1 MSFDTF
7 GTKKLHFSIFH
18 CKIPYSIKNLKLL
31 QIINLY
37 NFYYLNFNYFCVYF
51 RKETGKTMINYEDIR
66 IKKTIR
72 NIHKSFIELFKGK
85 DYEKITV
92 KELIERAE
100 ISKKTFYR
108 YYSSIDNLFSEI
120 QDKIT
125 NEYIQKFSL
134 LSFPEDLK
142 NIINTFIDFSEI
154 YGNAHDKIIIDSKND
169 YVLQKMINNIIK
181 KTWEKS
187 EFFKEKEP
195 YLRNIILSFV
205 FSSILGSYKQWI
217 NDRKKIP
224 LQNFIETIESLIY
237 NGIKNF

>member
-1 MSFDTF
+1 
-7 GTKKLHFSIFH
+7 
-18 CKIPYSIKNLKLL
+18 
-31 QIINLY
+31 
-37 NFYYLNFNYFCVYF
+37 
-51 RKETGKTMINYEDIR
+51 MINYEDIR

-92 KELIERAE
+92 KELIEKAE

-108 YYSSIDNLFSEI
+108 YYSSIDNLFLEI

-187 EFFKEKEP
+187 DFFKETEP

-217 NDRKKIP
+217 NDGRKIP
-224 LQNFIETIESLIY
+224 LQNFIDTIESLVY
-237 NGIKNF
+237 NGIKNFDSNNYSTNKN

>member
-1 MSFDTF
+1 
-7 GTKKLHFSIFH
+7 
-18 CKIPYSIKNLKLL
+18 
-31 QIINLY
+31 
-37 NFYYLNFNYFCVYF
+37 
-51 RKETGKTMINYEDIR
+51 MINYEDIR
-66 IKKTIR
+66 TKKTIR
-72 NIHKSFIELFKGK
+72 NIHKSFIELFKEK

-92 KELIERAE
+92 KELIEKAE

-108 YYSSIDNLFSEI
+108 YYSSIDNLFLEI
-120 QDKIT
+120 QNKIT

-134 LSFPEDLK
+134 LTFPKDLK

-217 NDRKKIP
+217 NDGRKIP
-224 LQNFIETIESLIY
+224 LQNFIDTIESLIY
-237 NGIKNF
+237 NGIKNFDSNNYLKDKN

>member
-1 MSFDTF
+1 
-7 GTKKLHFSIFH
+7 
-18 CKIPYSIKNLKLL
+18 
-31 QIINLY
+31 
-37 NFYYLNFNYFCVYF
+37 
-51 RKETGKTMINYEDIR
+51 MINYEDIR

-72 NIHKSFIELFKGK
+72 NIHKSFIELFKEK

-92 KELIERAE
+92 KELIEKAE

-108 YYSSIDNLFSEI
+108 YYSSIDNLFLEI

-217 NDRKKIP
+217 NDGKKIP
-224 LQNFIETIESLIY
+224 LQNFIDTIESLVY
-237 NGIKNF
+237 NGIKNFDSNNYSTNKN

>member
-1 MSFDTF
+1 
-7 GTKKLHFSIFH
+7 
-18 CKIPYSIKNLKLL
+18 
-31 QIINLY
+31 
-37 NFYYLNFNYFCVYF
+37 
-51 RKETGKTMINYEDIR
+51 MINYEDIR

-92 KELIERAE
+92 KELIEKAE

-108 YYSSIDNLFSEI
+108 YYSSIDNLFLEI

-134 LSFPEDLK
+134 LAFPK
-142 NIINTFIDFSEI
+142 DFSEI

-217 NDRKKIP
+217 NDGRKIP

>member
-1 MSFDTF
+1 M
-7 GTKKLHFSIFH
+7 KKL
-18 CKIPYSIKNLKLL
+18 KL
-31 QIINLY
+31 
-37 NFYYLNFNYFCVYF
+37 
-51 RKETGKTMINYEDIR
+51 T
-66 IKKTIR
+66 
-72 NIHKSFIELFKGK
+72 
-85 DYEKITV
+85 
-92 KELIERAE
+92 
-100 ISKKTFYR
+100 KKTFYR
-108 YYSSIDNLFSEI
+108 YYSFIDNLFLEI

-134 LSFPEDLK
+134 LDFHKDLK

-169 YVLQKMINNIIK
+169 YILQKMINNIIK

-205 FSSILGSYKQWI
+205 FSYILGSYKQWI
-217 NDRKKIP
+217 NDGRKIP
-224 LQNFIETIESLIY
+224 LQNFIETIENLIY

>member
-1 MSFDTF
+1 
-7 GTKKLHFSIFH
+7 
-18 CKIPYSIKNLKLL
+18 
-31 QIINLY
+31 
-37 NFYYLNFNYFCVYF
+37 
-51 RKETGKTMINYEDIR
+51 MINYEDIR
-66 IKKTIR
+66 TKKTIR
-72 NIHKSFIELFKGK
+72 NIHKSFIELFKEK

-92 KELIERAE
+92 KELIEKAE

-108 YYSSIDNLFSEI
+108 YYSSIDNLFLEI
-120 QDKIT
+120 QNKIT

-134 LSFPEDLK
+134 LTFPKDLK

-217 NDRKKIP
+217 NDGRKIP
-224 LQNFIETIESLIY
+224 LQNFIDTIESLVY
-237 NGIKNF
+237 NGIKNFDSNNYSTNKN

>member
-1 MSFDTF
+1 
-7 GTKKLHFSIFH
+7 
-18 CKIPYSIKNLKLL
+18 
-31 QIINLY
+31 
-37 NFYYLNFNYFCVYF
+37 
-51 RKETGKTMINYEDIR
+51 MINYEDIR

-92 KELIERAE
+92 KELIEKAE

-108 YYSSIDNLFSEI
+108 YYSSIDNLFLEI

-125 NEYIQKFSL
+125 DEYIQKFSL
-134 LSFPEDLK
+134 FAFPKDLK
-142 NIINTFIDFSEI
+142 NIINTFIAFSEI

-217 NDRKKIP
+217 NDGRKIP
-224 LQNFIETIESLIY
+224 LQNFIDTIESLVY
-237 NGIKNF
+237 NGIKNFDSNNYSTNKN

>member
-1 MSFDTF
+1 
-7 GTKKLHFSIFH
+7 
-18 CKIPYSIKNLKLL
+18 
-31 QIINLY
+31 
-37 NFYYLNFNYFCVYF
+37 
-51 RKETGKTMINYEDIR
+51 MINYEDIR

-72 NIHKSFIELFKGK
+72 NIHKSFIELFKRK

-92 KELIERAE
+92 KELIEKAE

-108 YYSSIDNLFSEI
+108 YYSSIDNLFLEI

-125 NEYIQKFSL
+125 DEYIQKFSL
-134 LSFPEDLK
+134 LAFPKDLK

-187 EFFKEKEP
+187 DFFKETEP

-205 FSSILGSYKQWI
+205 FSSISRPTLLYAPPPCQVFIRICFFLNGKIGFNSKNSIKRRWSGCVYKI
-217 NDRKKIP
+217 D
-224 LQNFIETIESLIY
+224 
-237 NGIKNF
+237 

>member
-1 MSFDTF
+1 
-7 GTKKLHFSIFH
+7 
-18 CKIPYSIKNLKLL
+18 
-31 QIINLY
+31 
-37 NFYYLNFNYFCVYF
+37 
-51 RKETGKTMINYEDIR
+51 MINYEDIR

-108 YYSSIDNLFSEI
+108 YYSSIDNLFLEI

-217 NDRKKIP
+217 NDGRKIP
-224 LQNFIETIESLIY
+224 LQNFIDTIESLVY
-237 NGIKNF
+237 NGIKNFDSNNYSTNKN

>member
-1 MSFDTF
+1 
-7 GTKKLHFSIFH
+7 
-18 CKIPYSIKNLKLL
+18 
-31 QIINLY
+31 
-37 NFYYLNFNYFCVYF
+37 
-51 RKETGKTMINYEDIR
+51 MINYEDIR
-66 IKKTIR
+66 TKKTIR
-72 NIHKSFIELFKGK
+72 NIHKSFIELFKEK

-92 KELIERAE
+92 KELIEKAE

-108 YYSSIDNLFSEI
+108 YYSSIDNLFLEI
-120 QDKIT
+120 QNKIT

-134 LSFPEDLK
+134 LTFPKDLK

-217 NDRKKIP
+217 NDGRKIP
-224 LQNFIETIESLIY
+224 LQNFIETIESLVY
-237 NGIKNF
+237 NGIKNFDSNNYLKDKN

>member
-1 MSFDTF
+1 M
-7 GTKKLHFSIFH
+7 KKLKLAKKLSIV
-18 CKIPYSIKNLKLL
+18 I
-31 QIINLY
+31 
-37 NFYYLNFNYFCVYF
+37 
-51 RKETGKTMINYEDIR
+51 D
-66 IKKTIR
+66 
-72 NIHKSFIELFKGK
+72 
-85 DYEKITV
+85 
-92 KELIERAE
+92 
-100 ISKKTFYR
+100 
-108 YYSSIDNLFSEI
+108 SSIDNLFLEI

-134 LSFPEDLK
+134 LAFPQDLK
-142 NIINTFIDFSEI
+142 GIINTFIDFSEI

-217 NDRKKIP
+217 NDGRKIP
-224 LQNFIETIESLIY
+224 LQNFIETIESLVY

>member
-1 MSFDTF
+1 
-7 GTKKLHFSIFH
+7 
-18 CKIPYSIKNLKLL
+18 
-31 QIINLY
+31 
-37 NFYYLNFNYFCVYF
+37 
-51 RKETGKTMINYEDIR
+51 MINYEDIR

-72 NIHKSFIELFKGK
+72 NIHKSFIELFKEK

-92 KELIERAE
+92 KELIEKAE

-108 YYSSIDNLFSEI
+108 YYSSIDNLFLEI

-187 EFFKEKEP
+187 DFFKETEP

-217 NDRKKIP
+217 NDGRKIP
-224 LQNFIETIESLIY
+224 LQNFIDTIESLVY
-237 NGIKNF
+237 NGIKNFDSNNYSTNKN

>member
-1 MSFDTF
+1 MLAF
-7 GTKKLHFSIFH
+7 
-18 CKIPYSIKNLKLL
+18 P
-31 QIINLY
+31 
-37 NFYYLNFNYFCVYF
+37 
-51 RKETGKTMINYEDIR
+51 
-66 IKKTIR
+66 
-72 NIHKSFIELFKGK
+72 K
-85 DYEKITV
+85 D
-92 KELIERAE
+92 
-100 ISKKTFYR
+100 S
-108 YYSSIDNLFSEI
+108 
-120 QDKIT
+120 
-125 NEYIQKFSL
+125 
-134 LSFPEDLK
+134 K

-224 LQNFIETIESLIY
+224 LQNFIETIENLIY

>member
-1 MSFDTF
+1 
-7 GTKKLHFSIFH
+7 
-18 CKIPYSIKNLKLL
+18 
-31 QIINLY
+31 
-37 NFYYLNFNYFCVYF
+37 
-51 RKETGKTMINYEDIR
+51 MINYEDIR

-92 KELIERAE
+92 KELIEKAE

-108 YYSSIDNLFSEI
+108 YYSSIDNLFLEI

-125 NEYIQKFSL
+125 DEYIQKFSL
-134 LSFPEDLK
+134 FAFPKDLK

-217 NDRKKIP
+217 NDGRKIP

-237 NGIKNF
+237 NGIKNFDSNNYSTNKN

>member
-1 MSFDTF
+1 
-7 GTKKLHFSIFH
+7 
-18 CKIPYSIKNLKLL
+18 
-31 QIINLY
+31 
-37 NFYYLNFNYFCVYF
+37 
-51 RKETGKTMINYEDIR
+51 MINYEDIR

-92 KELIERAE
+92 KELIEKAE

-108 YYSSIDNLFSEI
+108 YYSSIDNLFLEI

-217 NDRKKIP
+217 NDGKKIP
-224 LQNFIETIESLIY
+224 LQNFIDTIESLVY
-237 NGIKNF
+237 NGIKNFDSNNYSTNKN

>member
-1 MSFDTF
+1 
-7 GTKKLHFSIFH
+7 
-18 CKIPYSIKNLKLL
+18 
-31 QIINLY
+31 
-37 NFYYLNFNYFCVYF
+37 
-51 RKETGKTMINYEDIR
+51 MINYNDIR
-66 IKKTIR
+66 IKKTIK
-72 NIHKSFIELFKGK
+72 NIHKSFLELFKEK

-92 KELIERAE
+92 KELIEKAE

-108 YYSSIDNLFSEI
+108 YYSSIDNLFLEI

-134 LSFPEDLK
+134 LSFPEDLR

-217 NDRKKIP
+217 NDGRKIP
-224 LQNFIETIESLIY
+224 LQNFIDTIESLVY
-237 NGIKNF
+237 NGIKNFDSNNYSTNKN